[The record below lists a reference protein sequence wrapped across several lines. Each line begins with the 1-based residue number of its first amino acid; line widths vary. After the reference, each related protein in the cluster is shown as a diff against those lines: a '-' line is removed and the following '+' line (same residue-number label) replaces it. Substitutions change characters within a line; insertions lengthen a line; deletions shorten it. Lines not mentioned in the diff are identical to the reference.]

1 MPSRRVAG
9 DAVLALTLG
18 ALLMA
23 APHQARAA
31 APARMVEVI
40 LDCSGS
46 MKSRLPSGQ
55 TRLAA
60 AKQAVETVVPKL
72 PPETVLAFRAYGHQS
87 PTAKHDCQ
95 DTQLL
100 EGFAPAAQN
109 GPQIVNKAQALPA
122 QGYTPITHVLGL
134 AAKDFPAGGQGEK
147 IIILVSDGK
156 ETCPGDPCATAKALH
171 EVDKVVIHTV
181 GLGVDAAT
189 KSQLECIARAAGGR
203 YFPAGSAEELAKTL
217 AAAAQTGEVRQ
228 LKKKGFGHLKVKGA
242 DLMGHQVT
250 NSETGQKV
258 ADLSHV
264 KDTVKLPTGIYNVT
278 VGKALWSGVEIKAD
292 ETTVLEPGIL
302 TVNHAALQG
311 NRVLEPETGQEM
323 GQVSNSKS
331 SMALMPGDYE
341 VTFGQATWPIKLEA
355 GQRLVLNPGVVSLKG
370 AKINGH
376 AIKDAQGRQVGQVSA
391 TGSSMALPP
400 GKYTLEVEGGQEE
413 FELKEGQR
421 IEFRL

>member
-1 MPSRRVAG
+1 MQTRRVIRAAG
-9 DAVLALTLG
+9 LALALTVPLAMG
-18 ALLMA
+18 PLE
-23 APHQARAA
+23 ARAA
-31 APARMVEVI
+31 APAKMVEVI

-55 TRLAA
+55 TRIAA
-60 AKQAVETVVPKL
+60 AKQAVEAVVPKL

-109 GPQIVNKAQALPA
+109 GAQIVQKAQALPA

-134 AAKDFPAGGQGEK
+134 AAKDFPAGSQGEK
-147 IIILVSDGK
+147 VIILVSDGK

-189 KSQLECIARAAGGR
+189 KSQLECIARAAGGK

-217 AAAAQTGEVRQ
+217 TAAAQTSEVRQ
-228 LKKKGFGHLKVKGA
+228 LKKKGFGYLRVKGA

-250 NSETGQKV
+250 NSETGEKV
-258 ADLSHV
+258 ASLSHV
-264 KDTVKLPTGIYNVT
+264 QDTVKLPTGIYSVS
-278 VGKALWSGVEIKAD
+278 VGQAQWKGVEIKAD

-311 NRVLEPETGQEM
+311 NRILEPETGQEM
-323 GQVSNSKS
+323 GQVSNTKS
-331 SMALMPGDYE
+331 SVALMPGDYD
-341 VTFGQATWPIKLEA
+341 VTFGQTTWPIKLEA
-355 GQRLVLNPGVVSLKG
+355 GQKLVLNPGVVSLKG
-370 AKINGH
+370 AKITGH